1 MSILYIIAPLLLFF
15 LIPKTRPHV
24 RYFVGYL
31 SFGLIVMTGAAVYSI
46 YKLARSSMGLHPLVY
61 GLETFD
67 NNRQYI
73 YVCNH
78 QSFID
83 VLTLSD
89 VWGYPSTVI
98 AKNSLKYLGPL
109 GAILYFTKVILIH
122 RGDHAKAL
130 SELNRAAEIIKNDK
144 VNLFM
149 FPEGTRNHNGVML
162 PFKKGAFHLAIQTQ
176 LPIQPVVISCYNSFL
191 DHKNFSFNPDKRDLF
206 TADTFTFGLF
216 MLFSVWSKQFENPM
230 YAYLGRVF
238 KCNEC
243 GAIENMG
250 AWEIPYG
257 VYLLSPIETKGMDE
271 SQVDELIE
279 KTHSAMREVFDLTAK
294 ASREDVGK
302 DLRIK
307 TK

>member
-1 MSILYIIAPLLLFF
+1 MYILYIIAALLLLF

-24 RYFVGYL
+24 RYFVGYV
-31 SFGLIVMTGAAVYSI
+31 SFGLIVMTGAAVYSVIFFLQGKPRYENSCTFTKI
-46 YKLARSSMGLHPLVY
+46 YKLARSSMGLHPRVY

-67 NNRQYI
+67 KDRQYI

-89 VWGYPSTVI
+89 VWRYPSTVI

-130 SELNRAAEIIKNDK
+130 SEMNRAAEIIRNDK

-191 DHKNFSFNPDKRDLF
+191 DHKNFSFDP
-206 TADTFTFGLF
+206 
-216 MLFSVWSKQFENPM
+216 V
-230 YAYLGRVF
+230 
-238 KCNEC
+238 
-243 GAIENMG
+243 
-250 AWEIPYG
+250 PYG
-257 VYLLSPIETKGMDE
+257 VYLLPPIETKGMDE
-271 SQVDELIE
+271 SQVNELIE

-294 ASREDVGK
+294 APREDVGK
-302 DLRIK
+302 DLR
-307 TK
+307 TKAK